1 LVRIKTLL
9 QSSSLR
15 LNFVGNVTGRFW
27 LGTALLVAVPI
38 YVHLLGA
45 DAFGIVSLVNAL
57 QAVLAVLDFGLA
69 GTVNREVA
77 TLRGSANRAYI
88 ADVVRTFES
97 IYWIVAI
104 AVGLGVAGMSSWIA
118 HSWVTEQSMPP
129 GEIRTAIILGG
140 IALAARWPVAL
151 YTGILQGLER
161 QVLQNGIMI
170 VAGTTRI
177 GLTIA
182 ALYFISPTVY
192 CFLITQAIV
201 NIVEAIVT
209 GFIAGRLATA
219 GIKGRFDMAVVR
231 RVWRFAASFSLV
243 GALGSLASG
252 ADKLLISKL
261 LPLVE
266 LTYYSI
272 ATTATG
278 SLQVIFLAAQTSLF
292 PRMAACWEQQ
302 DLAEMRRLYLMGLR
316 FTVYICVG
324 PTIVLSFFPVEVLT
338 IWTRSPEL
346 AQHFQPMLPILAVAF
361 LANCAQTAS
370 LTVLLAAGRTRIPML
385 VNAVSLPLMVIAC
398 FFTIP
403 AFGTPGAA
411 ASLLA
416 MNLMCFIIYGRCC
429 FAKIFPDETQPFFW
443 GLPVGFLVIGG
454 LVGFLAKAVMPSN
467 AGTMFQIFWLFL
479 TIVSTYAGN
488 IVVLNNEEHLLLA
501 RTLKKIGV
509 SLQSLPRKWK
519 GKAL

>member
-1 LVRIKTLL
+1 MLL
-9 QSSSLR
+9 I
-15 LNFVGNVTGRFW
+15 
-27 LGTALLVAVPI
+27 AVPI

-45 DAFGIVSLVNAL
+45 DAYGIVSLVSTL

-104 AVGLGVAGMSSWIA
+104 VVGLGVAGMSSWIA

-129 GEIRTAIILGG
+129 SDIRIAIILGG

-182 ALYFISPTVY
+182 ALFFISPTVY
-192 CFLITQAIV
+192 CFLITQALV
-201 NIVEAIVT
+201 NVIEAILT
-209 GFIAGRLATA
+209 GCIAGRLANA
-219 GIKGRFDMAVVR
+219 GIKGRFDLAVVR
-231 RVWRFAASFSLV
+231 RVWRFAASFNLV
-243 GALGSLASG
+243 GAIGSLASG
-252 ADKLLISKL
+252 TDKLLISKL

-278 SLQVIFLAAQTSLF
+278 SLQVIYLAAQTSLF

-302 DLAEMRRLYLMGLR
+302 DLAEMRRLYIMGLR
-316 FTVYICVG
+316 LTVYICVG
-324 PTIVLSFFPVEVLT
+324 PTIVLSFFPTEVLT

-346 AQHFQPMLPILAVAF
+346 AQHFQPMLPILAVAI
-361 LANCAQTAS
+361 LAHCAQTAS
-370 LTVLLAAGRTRIPML
+370 LTVLLAAGHTRIPLL
-385 VNAVSLPLMVIAC
+385 VNGISLPLMVIAC
-398 FFTIP
+398 FLSIR
-403 AFGTPGAA
+403 AFGTSGAA

-416 MNLMCFIIYGRCC
+416 MNLMCFAIYGRCC
-429 FAKIFPDETQPFFW
+429 FANIFPGETQPFIW

-454 LVGFLAKAVMPSN
+454 LVGYISRTVLPSDL
-467 AGTMFQIFWLFL
+467 GTISMISWLFF
-479 TIVSTYAGN
+479 TMSATYAGN
-488 IVVLNNEEHLLLA
+488 LLVLNNAEKLMLA
-501 RTLKKIGV
+501 KALKKIAAFF
-509 SLQSLPRKWK
+509 QSQFLKHN
-519 GKAL
+519 